1 MHDVYVY
8 TSDLVCVHYIHVLKP
23 RMQKFVF
30 CIRKKKTFVFC
41 TSEKCCMLFAKYHC
55 VDTMYYETLQ
65 TYF

>member
-30 CIRKKKTFVFC
+30 CIRKKKNVCVLYLGKMLHAFC
-41 TSEKCCMLFAKYHC
+41 KIPLCRYH
-55 VDTMYYETLQ
+55 VL
-65 TYF
+65 